1 MGNVAY
7 LGALQRDQVPV
18 GTGEVW
24 QRADCGIHSGDR
36 SVEIK
41 LSLLRRCGIRL

>member
-1 MGNVAY
+1 MVKSGVT
-7 LGALQRDQVPV
+7 P
-18 GTGEVW
+18 TMF
-24 QRADCGIHSGDR
+24 IHSDDR